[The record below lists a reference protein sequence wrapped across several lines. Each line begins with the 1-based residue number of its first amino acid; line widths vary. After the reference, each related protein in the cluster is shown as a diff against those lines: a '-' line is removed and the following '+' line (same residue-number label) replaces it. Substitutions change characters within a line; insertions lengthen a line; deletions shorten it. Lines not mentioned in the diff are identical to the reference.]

1 MAKKD
6 KINELTAQPQALEAE
21 LAVLGSMLLTKE
33 AVSMSMQWLTANN
46 FYKAANERIFACMV
60 ELFEKGEPV
69 DAISVVDRLKKK
81 KELASVGGAHYISG
95 LAESVPT
102 TANVEH
108 YSKIVLEKHLL
119 RTLIKVSHD
128 VSKDAFEDSQDVDQ
142 ILDSAESAIF
152 NISEKRLRG
161 GFKHIDPILHHAFE
175 ELDKIAS
182 KPGSVTGVP
191 SGLMD
196 LDDMTSGFHPGEL
209 IIVAG
214 RPGMGKT
221 ALALTM
227 GRNAA
232 ILEKTG
238 VGMFSLEMANHQL
251 AMRLLCAEG
260 RVDSHLVR
268 TGKLPKTQWKNLSIA
283 VGSLAEAPIYLD
295 DTPGMSVLEVRAK
308 ARRLKAEKDVGLIIV
323 DYLQLMTAGNNS
335 KGGGNREQEISMI
348 SRNLKALAKEL
359 KIPVIALSQLS
370 RLVEGRQS
378 KRPLLSDLRE
388 SGAIEQDSDI
398 VSFIYRPEYYKIDTW
413 DDDDRSS
420 TEGEAEFI
428 VSKHRNGGLETI
440 RLRFVPSLGKFEDI
454 ENYDSPYEFHSK
466 MNAAANDDTFK
477 PDTEQPSSSR
487 EDESDLPF

>member
-1 MAKKD
+1 MAKKNNL
-6 KINELTAQPQALEAE
+6 NELVAQPQALEAE
-21 LAVLGSMLLTKE
+21 QAVLGSMLTTKE
-33 AVSMSMQWLTANN
+33 AVSKSMQWLTADH
-46 FYKAANERIFACMV
+46 FYKTSHERIFGCMV
-60 ELFEKGEPV
+60 DLFEKGEPV
-69 DAISVVDRLKKK
+69 DAISVVNKLKKK
-81 KELASVGGAHYISG
+81 KELESVGGAFYITG

-221 ALALTM
+221 ALALSM

-232 ILEKTG
+232 VLEKTG

-323 DYLQLMTAGNNS
+323 DYLQLMTGP
-335 KGGGNREQEISMI
+335 KGSESRQQEISQI
-348 SRNLKALAKEL
+348 SRSLKNLAKEIDL
-359 KIPVIALSQLS
+359 PVIGLSQLS
-370 RLVEGRQS
+370 RAVESRS
-378 KRPLLSDLRE
+378 DRRPQLSDLRE
-388 SGAIEQDSDI
+388 SGAIEQDADLVI
-398 VSFIYRPEYYKIDTW
+398 FLYRPWVYTQE
-413 DDDDRSS
+413 DDDRGKAEIIVAKQRNGPTGIIEATFIDRFARFENMSAFV
-420 TEGEAEFI
+420 EMEAESQF
-428 VSKHRNGGLETI
+428 
-440 RLRFVPSLGKFEDI
+440 
-454 ENYDSPYEFHSK
+454 
-466 MNAAANDDTFK
+466 
-477 PDTEQPSSSR
+477 
-487 EDESDLPF
+487 

>member
-6 KINELTAQPQALEAE
+6 KINQLTAQPQALEAE

-323 DYLQLMTAGNNS
+323 DYLQLMTGP
-335 KGGGNREQEISMI
+335 KGSESRQQEISQI
-348 SRNLKALAKEL
+348 SRSLKNLAKEIDL
-359 KIPVIALSQLS
+359 PVIGLSQLS
-370 RLVEGRQS
+370 RAVESRTDR
-378 KRPLLSDLRE
+378 RPQLSDLRE
-388 SGAIEQDSDI
+388 SGAIEQDADVVI
-398 VSFIYRPEYYKIDTW
+398 FLYRPWVYSQEEE
-413 DDDDRSS
+413 DR
-420 TEGEAEFI
+420 GKAEII
-428 VSKHRNGGLETI
+428 VSKQRNGPTGIVEATFI
-440 RLRFVPSLGKFEDI
+440 DRFARFENMSAFV
-454 ENYDSPYEFHSK
+454 EME
-466 MNAAANDDTFK
+466 A
-477 PDTEQPSSSR
+477 
-487 EDESDLPF
+487 ESQF

>member
-1 MAKKD
+1 MAKK
-6 KINELTAQPQALEAE
+6 NELNLTAQPQALEAE
-21 LAVLGSMLLTKE
+21 QAVLGSMLTTKE
-33 AVSMSMQWLTANN
+33 AVSKAMQWVSADQ
-46 FYKAANERIFACMV
+46 FYKDAHVRIFSCMSD
-60 ELFEKGEPV
+60 LFDKGEPI

-81 KELASVGGAHYISG
+81 KELEGVGGAYYVTG

-108 YSKIVLEKHLL
+108 YAKIILEKHLL
-119 RTLIKVSHD
+119 RTLIQVAHE
-128 VSKDAFEDSQDVDQ
+128 VSKDAFEDSQDVDD

-161 GFKHIDPILHHAFE
+161 GFRHIDPILHHTFE

-191 SGLMD
+191 SGLID
-196 LDDMTSGFHPGEL
+196 LDDITSGFHPGEL

-221 ALALTM
+221 ALALSM

-232 ILEKTG
+232 VMEKTG

-268 TGKLPKTQWKNLSIA
+268 TGKLPKAQWKNLSIA

-308 ARRLKAEKDVGLIIV
+308 SRRLKAEHDIGLIIV
-323 DYLQLMTAGNNS
+323 DYIQLMTGP
-335 KGGGNREQEISMI
+335 KGSENRQQEISQI
-348 SRNLKALAKEL
+348 SRSLKALAKE
-359 KIPVIALSQLS
+359 IEVPVLGLSQLS
-370 RLVEGRQS
+370 RAVESRS
-378 KRPLLSDLRE
+378 DRRPQLSDLRE
-388 SGAIEQDSDI
+388 SGAIEQDADVVI
-398 VSFIYRPEYYKIDTW
+398 FLYRPWVYSHEDE
-413 DDDDRSS
+413 DRGK
-420 TEGEAEFI
+420 TEII
-428 VSKHRNGGLETI
+428 VAKQRNGPTGIVEATFVD
-440 RLRFVPSLGKFEDI
+440 RFARFENMSAFTDM
-454 ENYDSPYEFHSK
+454 ESESPF
-466 MNAAANDDTFK
+466 
-477 PDTEQPSSSR
+477 
-487 EDESDLPF
+487 

>member
-1 MAKKD
+1 MAKKNNL
-6 KINELTAQPQALEAE
+6 NELVAQPQALEAE
-21 LAVLGSMLLTKE
+21 QAVLGSMLTTKE
-33 AVSMSMQWLTANN
+33 AVSKSMQWLTADH
-46 FYKAANERIFACMV
+46 FYKTSHERIFACMV
-60 ELFEKGEPV
+60 DLFEKGEPV
-69 DAISVVDRLKKK
+69 DAISVVNKLKKK
-81 KELASVGGAHYISG
+81 KELESVGGAFYITG

-221 ALALTM
+221 ALALSM

-232 ILEKTG
+232 VLEKTG

-308 ARRLKAEKDVGLIIV
+308 ARRLKAEKEVGLIIV
-323 DYLQLMTAGNNS
+323 DYLQLMTGP
-335 KGGGNREQEISMI
+335 KGSESRQQEISQI
-348 SRNLKALAKEL
+348 SRSLKNLAKEIDL
-359 KIPVIALSQLS
+359 PVIGLSQLS
-370 RLVEGRQS
+370 RAVESRS
-378 KRPLLSDLRE
+378 DRRPQLSDLRE
-388 SGAIEQDSDI
+388 SGAIEQDADLVI
-398 VSFIYRPEYYKIDTW
+398 FLYRPWVYTQE
-413 DDDDRSS
+413 DDDRGKAEIIVAKQRNGPTGIIEATFIDRFARFENMSAFV
-420 TEGEAEFI
+420 EMEAESQF
-428 VSKHRNGGLETI
+428 
-440 RLRFVPSLGKFEDI
+440 
-454 ENYDSPYEFHSK
+454 
-466 MNAAANDDTFK
+466 
-477 PDTEQPSSSR
+477 
-487 EDESDLPF
+487 